1 MTTPRLGATTVL
13 AATLVFG
20 MLILKMLVFAA
31 ATRAQSAPAP
41 PPRFDEIVRAD
52 FFAGFRGDAA
62 RLERGMKLCE
72 DELAANPTNA
82 DALVWH
88 GAGLMFLAGRAAR
101 EQDFTTA
108 AERAGRGR
116 VELDRADQLAPDSL
130 SVMLVRAV
138 VLSASAPNVRDQAQ
152 GRMMQQAAVAGFE
165 RALAI
170 QTPYLDRLSE
180 HSRGELLAGLAE
192 GWSRLGETE
201 RARGYLE
208 RIVNEM
214 PNTRYQARARAWL
227 EDGPKS
233 GSLTCLTCH
242 RP

>member
-1 MTTPRLGATTVL
+1 MTRPRIGVTLF

-20 MLILKMLVFAA
+20 MLVLKMLVFAA
-31 ATRAQSAPAP
+31 ASRAQSTPA

-62 RLERGMKLCE
+62 RLDRGMKLCE
-72 DELAANPTNA
+72 DELATNPTNA

-88 GAGLMFLAGRAAR
+88 GGGLMFLAGQAAR
-101 EQDFTTA
+101 QQDFATA
-108 AERAGRGR
+108 GERARRGR
-116 VELDRADQLAPDSL
+116 AELDRADQLAPDSL

-138 VLSASAPNVRDQAQ
+138 VLNASAPNVRDQAQ
-152 GRMMQQAAVAGFE
+152 GRTMQQEAVVGFE
-165 RALAI
+165 KALAI

-208 RIVNEM
+208 RIVKEI

-227 EDGPKS
+227 EDGPQS
-233 GSLTCLTCH
+233 GPLTCLTCH
-242 RP
+242 RQ

>member
-1 MTTPRLGATTVL
+1 MTRPSLGVTL
-13 AATLVFG
+13 FAATLVFG
-20 MLILKMLVFAA
+20 MLVLKMLVFAA
-31 ATRAQSAPAP
+31 ASRAQSTPA

-62 RLERGMKLCE
+62 RLDRGMKLCE
-72 DELAANPTNA
+72 DELATNPTNA

-88 GAGLMFLAGRAAR
+88 GGGLMFLAGQAAR
-101 EQDFTTA
+101 QQDFATA
-108 AERAGRGR
+108 GERARRGR
-116 VELDRADQLAPDSL
+116 AELDRADQLAPDSL

-138 VLSASAPNVRDQAQ
+138 VLNASAPNVRDQAQ
-152 GRMMQQAAVAGFE
+152 GRMMQQDAVAGFE
-165 RALAI
+165 RALTI

-208 RIVNEM
+208 RIVKEM

-227 EDGPKS
+227 EDGPQS
-233 GSLTCLTCH
+233 GPLTS
-242 RP
+242 PP

>member
-1 MTTPRLGATTVL
+1 MTRPRLGVTL
-13 AATLVFG
+13 FAATLVFG
-20 MLILKMLVFAA
+20 MLVLKMLVFAA
-31 ATRAQSAPAP
+31 ASRAQNTPP

-52 FFAGFRGDAA
+52 FFSGFRGDAA

-72 DELAANPTNA
+72 DELATNPTNA

-88 GAGLMFLAGRAAR
+88 GAGLMFLAGQAAR
-101 EQDFTTA
+101 QQDFATA
-108 AERAGRGR
+108 AERARRGR
-116 VELDRADQLAPDSL
+116 AEVDRADQLAPDSL

-138 VLSASAPNVRDQAQ
+138 VLNASAPNVRDQAQ
-152 GRMMQQAAVAGFE
+152 GRMMQQDAVAGFE
-165 RALAI
+165 KALAI

-208 RIVNEM
+208 RIVKEM

-227 EDGPKS
+227 EDGPQS
-233 GSLTCLTCH
+233 GPLTCLTCH
-242 RP
+242 RQ

>member
-1 MTTPRLGATTVL
+1 MTRSRLGATVVV
-13 AATLVFG
+13 ATLVFATFV
-20 MLILKMLVFAA
+20 LKMLVFAA
-31 ATRAQSAPAP
+31 ASRAQSTPTP

-52 FFAGFRGDAA
+52 FFAGFRGDAT

-88 GAGLMFLAGRAAR
+88 GAGLMFLAGEAAR
-101 EQDFTTA
+101 RQDFATA
-108 AERAGRGR
+108 GERSQRGR
-116 VELDRADQLAPDSL
+116 AEVDRADQLAPDSL

-138 VLSASAPNVRDQAQ
+138 VLSASAPNMRDRAQ
-152 GRMMQQAAVAGFE
+152 GKQMQEAAVAGFE

-192 GWSRLGETE
+192 GWSRLGDTE
-201 RARGYLE
+201 RSRGYLE
-208 RIVNEM
+208 RIVKEL

-227 EDGPKS
+227 EDGPQS
-233 GSLTCLTCH
+233 GPVTCLTCH
-242 RP
+242 RQ

>member
-1 MTTPRLGATTVL
+1 MTRPRLGVTL
-13 AATLVFG
+13 SAATLVFG
-20 MLILKMLVFAA
+20 MLVLKMLVFAA
-31 ATRAQSAPAP
+31 ATRAQSTPA

-72 DELAANPTNA
+72 DELATNPTNA

-88 GAGLMFLAGRAAR
+88 GGGLMFMAGQAARQQDFVTAGERARRGRA
-101 EQDFTTA
+101 
-108 AERAGRGR
+108 
-116 VELDRADQLAPDSL
+116 ELDRADQLAPDSL

-138 VLSASAPNVRDQAQ
+138 VLNASAPNVRDQAQ
-152 GRMMQQAAVAGFE
+152 GRMMQHEAVAGFE
-165 RALAI
+165 KALAI

-201 RARGYLE
+201 RSRGYLE
-208 RIVNEM
+208 RIVKEL

-227 EDGPKS
+227 EDGPQS
-233 GSLTCLTCH
+233 GPVTCLTCH
-242 RP
+242 RQ

>member
-1 MTTPRLGATTVL
+1 MTRPKLRTTVVVT
-13 AATLVFG
+13 TLVLATFV
-20 MLILKMLVFAA
+20 LKMLVFAA
-31 ATRAQSAPAP
+31 ASRAQGTPAP
-41 PPRFDEIVRAD
+41 PPRFDEMVRAD

-72 DELAANPTNA
+72 DELATNPTNA

-88 GAGLMFLAGRAAR
+88 GAGLMFLAGQAAR
-101 EQDFTTA
+101 QQDFATA
-108 AERAGRGR
+108 GERASRGR
-116 VELDRADQLAPDSL
+116 AELDRADQLAPDSL

-138 VLSASAPNVRDQAQ
+138 VLNASAPNVRDQAQ
-152 GRMMQQAAVAGFE
+152 GRMMQQSAVAGFE

-170 QTPYLDRLSE
+170 QAPYLDRLSE

-208 RIVNEM
+208 RIVKEL

-227 EDGPKS
+227 EDGPQS
-233 GSLTCLTCH
+233 GPVTCLTCH

>member
-1 MTTPRLGATTVL
+1 MTRPRVGVSALATV
-13 AATLVFG
+13 LVFG
-20 MLILKMLVFAA
+20 MLVLKMLVFAGA
-31 ATRAQSAPAP
+31 SRAQSTPAP
-41 PPRFDEIVRAD
+41 PPFDEIVRAD
-52 FFAGFRGDAA
+52 FFAGSRGDAA

-72 DELAANPTNA
+72 EELATNPTNA

-88 GAGLMFLAGRAAR
+88 GAGLMFLAGQAAR
-101 EQDFTTA
+101 QQDFATA
-108 AERAGRGR
+108 GERARRGR
-116 VELDRADQLAPDSL
+116 AEVDRAGQLAPASL

-138 VLSASAPNVRDQAQ
+138 VLNASASNVRDQAQ

-165 RALAI
+165 KALAI

-192 GWSRLGETE
+192 GWWRLGETE

-208 RIVNEM
+208 RIVKEM

-227 EDGPKS
+227 EDGPQS
-233 GSLTCLTCH
+233 GPLTCLTCH
-242 RP
+242 RQ

>member
-1 MTTPRLGATTVL
+1 MTRPRIGVTLF

-20 MLILKMLVFAA
+20 MLVLKMLVFAA
-31 ATRAQSAPAP
+31 ASRAQSTPA

-62 RLERGMKLCE
+62 RLDRGMKLCE
-72 DELAANPTNA
+72 DELATNPTNA

-88 GAGLMFLAGRAAR
+88 GGGLMFLAGQAAR
-101 EQDFTTA
+101 QQDFATA
-108 AERAGRGR
+108 GERARRGR
-116 VELDRADQLAPDSL
+116 AELDRADQLAPDSL

-138 VLSASAPNVRDQAQ
+138 VLNASAPNVRDPAQ
-152 GRMMQQAAVAGFE
+152 GRTMQQEAVAGFE
-165 RALAI
+165 KALAI

-208 RIVNEM
+208 RIVKEI

-227 EDGPKS
+227 EDGPQS
-233 GSLTCLTCH
+233 GPLTCLTCH
-242 RP
+242 RQ

>member
-1 MTTPRLGATTVL
+1 MTKSRVGVTVFVT
-13 AATLVFG
+13 ALVFG
-20 MLILKMLVFAA
+20 MLVLKMLVFAA
-31 ATRAQSAPAP
+31 ATRAQSTPTP
-41 PPRFDEIVRAD
+41 LPRFDEIVRAD

-72 DELAANPTNA
+72 DELATNPTNA

-88 GAGLMFLAGRAAR
+88 GGGLMFLAGQAAR
-101 EQDFTTA
+101 QQDFATA
-108 AERAGRGR
+108 SERARRGR
-116 VELDRADQLAPDSL
+116 AEIDRADQLAPDSL

-138 VLSASAPNVRDQAQ
+138 VLNASAPNMRDQAQ

-165 RALAI
+165 KALAI
-170 QTPYLDRLSE
+170 QTPYLDRLPE

-208 RIVNEM
+208 RIVTEL

-227 EDGPKS
+227 EDGPQS
-233 GSLTCLTCH
+233 GPLTCLTCH
-242 RP
+242 RQ